1 MRRSVY
7 LFLHNKM
14 ATTGSR
20 VAEITKEFASKVTIS
35 RPKER
40 ITILT
45 QLLECVVES
54 GFPEN
59 GIRPLSSLL
68 AQTIDCY
75 HDGASRKSVQNLI
88 QVLGKQHPQATC
100 KHVVVVLKTLANR
113 NKSHQD
119 SRSSGAVAM
128 VALKWTTVLLEI
140 LSTQKQCEGQQ
151 NQLIYLQAELIYVV
165 LASGKKSIINS
176 AYRKLTTLW
185 KKIPGLV
192 EICVKV
198 LTSGDANVYSVCLL
212 SQLLRYLTS
221 MKQIDRV
228 IDLKKSF
235 IDLYIKA
242 VLTSKVKPNVHVLE
256 TCKWLLEHVTH
267 DEFKEMFLPASER
280 ALLRSPENSLEAIT
294 YLLCGVSL
302 DLSRYAS
309 DLGKS
314 VAGQLHSKDDALR
327 DLAGQ
332 AAKNLAVQCSDPGA
346 IEDLLKQFF
355 AVLNGSS
362 GKLTMVTQRL
372 GVLTGVGNLSY
383 NTVGSGNSMHNLATT
398 ALELFIPY
406 MQVEVHEGT
415 LVHALQ
421 MMSLWCKRFHNE
433 VPKKV
438 IKWMKE
444 ALALKTSTVLVRQGY
459 IQCMLAA
466 FHGNT
471 LQQAIQ
477 VLPVLLQSLEKAIS
491 QSSQVPMVTE
501 GAHSVALL
509 LKLHQVE
516 LEAESKLDLVWKVL
530 TDHKKHL
537 FTSEKFLLG
546 APDEGIESLLV
557 IIEHLFLNHFS
568 KLTDAIASSYYHAL
582 VIALVHKF
590 WKLRRSAQQVT
601 KKILYSLGG
610 VKCVKALLSEF
621 DKILA
626 HQKVPDPDREET
638 EGAYPWDI
646 RPQVLATA
654 LECIILSNGASDNDD
669 ENTNIMLASLLTV
682 HHPCIVYAKPMLWSS
697 FLAKFQLQPETF
709 VSDNVDKIFEI
720 IIESVSKESSLEAL
734 RTLSSIAPKTTFAKV
749 VSQVNSCLNNP
760 SMLNVTFEEFEI
772 MRTPE
777 GELYNKAALESVAQ
791 SEVLNKANMKR
802 ESKLYSF
809 EDQLAELEIREEIAR
824 KKAAQGIKEERKL
837 SKKEQEVL
845 TINLQKEKVIRDRL
859 KVCDSELVCV
869 SRLMSACV
877 DGNSDG
883 FRQHIPA
890 ILGNLLNLMP
900 SPLAAPHA
908 VDIFLMLKKCA
919 FPPSQSFIANTI
931 AFCTLRLY
939 TPSCRLPK
947 EWCEEDLVAMTTRSV
962 NSLHKSTIQ
971 QERKIQY
978 DEEDDEEFEEAP
990 LEDTKPLSAPS
1001 FAFCFPLL
1009 NKVLRA
1015 GGVAVNGSLS
1025 VMDQAIEIIT
1035 VHAQLRESL
1044 DNDGWRIDELGPELL
1059 PRAAMLNLLVH
1070 LLGVSAAMH
1079 QEAAGKALL
1088 EVSKCASGDEGCT
1101 LAEQEEID
1109 VLLLA
1114 LQAPNRGIRE
1124 AALQGLQALVTV
1136 LPTVDTDTY
1145 NGLRVVQRVCVA
1157 KLDVDEHIKKIAES
1171 LWESADLQVHRDLC
1185 QLLLE
1190 DVIHHEEVIRSAAS
1204 EALENVLNE
1213 FPDQVDGVL
1222 KKLFEIYEDKLRT
1235 VPPVFDNL
1243 GRVVKE
1249 APPDEYTARCGIAL
1263 ALGKISPHYGKDSIP
1278 LLFEFFV
1285 PGGLGDRN
1293 EDVQKHMLKAAL
1305 AIMEIHGKDN
1315 VSVLLPV
1322 FQKFLDE
1329 APNSSK
1335 YDAIR
1340 HSVVILMG
1348 SLARHLDKSDD
1359 RVKPIVSKLIEAL
1372 STPSQQVQEAVA
1384 NCLPPLIPAIKNDA
1398 PALIQSLLALL
1409 LESKN
1414 YAERKGAAYGLAGI
1428 VKGLGILSLKQQ
1440 KIMST
1445 LEDAIQDK
1453 KNPERREGALFAF
1466 EMLCNMLGRLFEP
1479 YVVHVLPHLLLC
1491 FGDGNQYV
1499 RQATDDTAKAVMSK
1513 LSAHGVKLILPS
1525 LLKALE
1531 EDSWRTKIGSV
1542 ELLGAM
1548 AFCAP
1553 KQLSSCLPS
1562 IVPKL
1567 MEVLTDSHVKVQ
1579 KAGAQALKQ
1588 IGSVI
1593 RNPEIQQIVPI
1604 LLAALSE
1611 PSKKTSK
1618 CLKALLETKFVHFID
1633 APSLALIM
1641 PVVARSFQDRS
1652 TETKKMAAQ
1661 IIGNM
1666 YSLTD
1671 QKDLAPYLPSVE
1683 PGLKASLL
1691 DPVPEVRKVSARAL
1705 GAMVKGMGEAS
1716 FNSLMPW
1723 LMEKLTSEQN
1733 SVDRS
1738 GAAQGMSEVIAGL
1751 GISKLDKHMPDIIK
1765 TASAADIPPHVK
1777 DGYMMMFIYLPGTFG
1792 DKFLP
1797 YIGSIIIP
1805 ILKALADECE
1815 YVRDTALRAGQR
1827 IINLY
1832 ADTAVT
1838 VFLPELERGLFD
1850 ENWRI
1855 RLSSIQ
1861 LLGDLLYKI
1870 SGVTGKMTTVGSE
1883 DDNFGTERSTKAIK
1897 RVLGEERRNHV
1908 LAGLYMGRSDTAVL
1922 VRQSALHV
1930 WKVVVHNTARTL
1942 KEVLPTLFSLL
1953 IGCLASTSYDK
1964 RQVAAR
1970 TLGDLVR
1977 KLGDRVLPE
1986 IIPILEEGLKS
1997 GDADKRQGVCV
2008 GLSEIM
2014 VSTSKDQVLSY
2025 VDNLVPTVK
2034 TALFD
2039 PLPEVRQAAA
2049 RTFDHL
2055 HSTIGNR
2062 ALDDI
2067 LPPLLDQLDNEETGA
2082 YALDGLKNVMAVKS
2096 RVVLPFLVPKLVQP
2110 PVNTKALS
2118 ILSVVAGE
2126 SLSRFLTRILPAIL
2140 SALKQKMGT
2149 EEEQQELAYCQAVV
2163 LSVVD
2168 ENGQVVVLT
2177 ELLQATK
2184 HEDSGIR
2191 WSAVVLL
2198 EVICS
2203 KGKMDLTE
2211 FIPQLMRDLI
2221 KLFKDKDQAVL
2232 ESSWNALNAV
2242 VKTLNPTEQLQHIG
2256 NLRQAIRYA
2265 TDDIKGQDLPGF
2277 CLPGKGI
2284 TPVLPIFREG
2294 ILNGPQ
2300 EAKEIAASGLSDV
2313 IRFTSVTA
2321 LKPQVLNI
2329 TGPLIR
2335 ILGDRFVWNVKV
2347 AVLDTL
2353 ALLLGKVGMML
2364 KPFLPQLQTTFLR
2377 ALNDPNRAVRLK
2389 AGSALGKLVVIHT
2402 RVDPLFTELHNGIK
2416 NSENDIAI
2424 RVTMLHALRGVITN
2438 AGKKAGEPIRKLI
2451 TETVLELLS
2460 SKEDVCCMTAA
2471 GCVGALCRVVSDEQ
2485 VKKILCSHLL
2495 DVSSDWILQHGRSVA
2510 LSIAIKE
2517 APDRILTDEHQ
2528 PKIIQILTSNA
2539 TNDRIP
2545 ICTSGIRGLGF
2556 TLQHLV
2562 SNGMNVP
2569 QGIVTSFTKSLNHSS
2584 NDMKMTA
2591 AQMISYIANETD
2603 HPLDI
2608 SIIKPLVLV
2617 LVSNT
2622 KDKNTAVQAD
2632 SEIAL
2637 VSLLRLRLGDET
2649 YQIVSRALDSI
2660 PSGKLEDCMRQL
2672 RKVAKQPPPK
2682 DEVDNTVLH

>member
-1 MRRSVY
+1 MPS
-7 LFLHNKM
+7 KI
-14 ATTGSR
+14 
-20 VAEITKEFASKVTIS
+20 VAEIFKEFASKVTIS

-40 ITILT
+40 IRIIT
-45 QLLECVVES
+45 QLAECVTES

-59 GIRPLSSLL
+59 GIRPMSSLL
-68 AQTIDCY
+68 VQTVDCY
-75 HDGASRKSVQNLI
+75 SDRGSRKSVQCLL
-88 QVLGKQHPQATC
+88 QALATQQPQATC
-100 KHVVVVLKTLANR
+100 KHTSTALKNVANL
-113 NKSHQD
+113 NKNHD
-119 SRSSGAVAM
+119 SRSSGAICM
-128 VALKWTTVLLEI
+128 VALKWTTILVEI
-140 LSTQKQCEGQQ
+140 IFAQKNEDQL
-151 NQLIYLQAELIYVV
+151 NQLIQLQGEFMYVV
-165 LASGKKSIINS
+165 LASGKTSIINS
-176 AYRKLTTLW
+176 TFRNLTALW
-185 KKIPGLV
+185 KKTPELV
-192 EICVKV
+192 EVFAKCI
-198 LTSGDANVYSVCLL
+198 TNGDPSVYSVCLL
-212 SQLLRYLTS
+212 SQLLKYLTS
-221 MKQIDRV
+221 MKQMDRV
-228 IDLKKSF
+228 NDLKKKV
-235 IDLYIKA
+235 IDLYIKS
-242 VLTSKVKPNVHVLE
+242 VLTSKVKPRTHVLKAS
-256 TCKWLLEHVTH
+256 KWLLQHVTH
-267 DEFKEMFLPASER
+267 DEFKELFLPASER

-302 DLSRYAS
+302 DLSRYAT

-314 VAGQLHSKDDALR
+314 IAGQLHSKDDTLR
-327 DLAGQ
+327 ELAGE

-362 GKLTMVTQRL
+362 GKLAIVTQRL
-372 GVLTGVGNLSY
+372 GVLTGIGNLSY

-398 ALELFIPY
+398 ALELFPPY
-406 MQVEVHEGT
+406 LQAEVHEGT

-421 MMSLWCKRFHNE
+421 MMSLWCKKFHNE
-433 VPKKV
+433 VPTKFIEFFKKAV
-438 IKWMKE
+438 S
-444 ALALKTSTVLVRQGY
+444 LKTSTVLVRQGY
-459 IQCMLAA
+459 ILCMIST

-471 LQQAIQ
+471 LEQALQ
-477 VLPVLLQSLEKAIS
+477 VLPVLLHSLEKAIA
-491 QSSQVPMVTE
+491 QASQVPMVTE
-501 GAHSVALL
+501 AAHSVSLL

-516 LEAESKLDLVWKVL
+516 IKAESKLEIVWKVL
-530 TDHKKHL
+530 TDHEKRL

-546 APDEGIESLLV
+546 VSDEGFTSLLV
-557 IIEHLFLNHFS
+557 IIEQLFLNQAS
-568 KLTDAIASSYYHAL
+568 KVTDAVARTYYHAMI
-582 VIALVHKF
+582 IALTHKS
-590 WKLRRSAQQVT
+590 WKVRKTAQQTT

-610 VKCVKALLSEF
+610 VKAVPALLEEF
-621 DKILA
+621 DKILT
-626 HQKVPDPDREET
+626 HQKVPDPDSEITEE
-638 EGAYPWDI
+638 AYPWNV
-646 RPQVLATA
+646 RPQILATA
-654 LECIILSNGASDNDD
+654 LESIILGNSAGSTDG
-669 ENTNIMLASLLTV
+669 ENTSVMIASLLTA
-682 HHPCIVYAKPMLWSS
+682 HHPCIVYAQPSLWST
-697 FLAKFQLQPETF
+697 FLAKFKLDPEKF
-709 VSDNVDKIFEI
+709 ISDNADKIFEI
-720 IIESVSKESSLEAL
+720 IVKNFTSQSALEAL
-734 RTLSSIAPKTTFAKV
+734 KTLSCTAPNITFTRIIEH
-749 VSQVNSCLNNP
+749 VNKCLENP
-760 SMLNVTFEEFEI
+760 SMVNVTFEEFEI

-777 GELYNKAALESVAQ
+777 GELYNKAALASVAQ
-791 SEVLNKANMKR
+791 SEAFNKANMKR

-824 KKAAQGIKEERKL
+824 KKAAKGIKEERKL

-845 TINLQKEKVIRDRL
+845 ATNLQREKIIRDRL
-859 KVCDSELVCV
+859 KECDSELVCV

-877 DGNSDG
+877 DGNSTG
-883 FRQHIPA
+883 LRRHIPA
-890 ILGNLLNLMP
+890 MLGKLLSLMP

-908 VDIFLMLKKCA
+908 VDIFLMLRNCA
-919 FPPSQSFIANTI
+919 FDQSQLNSIGNTI
-931 AFCTLRLY
+931 SYCTLRLY
-939 TPSCRLPK
+939 EPSCRLPK
-947 EWCEEDLVAMTTRSV
+947 DWCEEDLVEMTIRSV
-962 NSLHKSTIQ
+962 NALHKSTIVKDQ
-971 QERKIQY
+971 NHDY
-978 DEEDDEEFEEAP
+978 DEEDERLEVTPIEEA
-990 LEDTKPLSAPS
+990 KPLLAPT

-1009 NKVLRA
+1009 NKVLRN
-1015 GGVAVNGSLS
+1015 GGIAVNKDLS

-1035 VHAQLRESL
+1035 EHAKLRENL
-1044 DNDGWRIDELGPELL
+1044 ENDGKTVDENGPELL
-1059 PRAAMLNLLVH
+1059 PRTAMLNLLVY
-1070 LLGVSAAMH
+1070 LLGVSAPKH
-1079 QEAAGKALL
+1079 QEDAGEALL
-1088 EVSKCASGDEGCT
+1088 EVAKCASGDEGCT

-1114 LQAPNRGIRE
+1114 LQAPGSGVRE
-1124 AALQGLQALVTV
+1124 SALHALKALVFV
-1136 LPTVDTDTY
+1136 LPTIDADAY
-1145 NGLRVVQRVCVA
+1145 NGLRVIQRIWVA
-1157 KLDVDEHIKKIAES
+1157 KLDVNEHTKKVAES
-1171 LWESADLQVHRDLC
+1171 LWEEAGLEVHKDLC
-1185 QLLLE
+1185 QLLLK
-1190 DVIHHEEVIRSAAS
+1190 DIVHSEEVIRTAAS
-1204 EALENVLNE
+1204 EALANALHE
-1213 FPDQVDGVL
+1213 FPDQVEEVL
-1222 KKLFEIYEDKLRT
+1222 KTLFDLYDDKLRIP
-1235 VPPVFDNL
+1235 PPVFDTL
-1243 GRVVKE
+1243 GRVVTE
-1249 APPDEYTARCGIAL
+1249 SPPDEYMARSGIAL
-1263 ALGKISPHYGKDSIP
+1263 AFGKISPHYSKESIP
-1278 LLFEFFV
+1278 LLFKFFV

-1293 EDVQKHMLKAAL
+1293 EDVRKFMLQAAL
-1305 AIMEIHGKDN
+1305 AIMEVHGKEN

-1322 FQKFLDE
+1322 FQQFLDE
-1329 APNSSK
+1329 APDSSD

-1348 SLARHLDKSDD
+1348 SLARHLDKTDE

-1398 PALIQSLLALL
+1398 PALIQSLLKLL
-1409 LESKN
+1409 LDSKN

-1445 LEDAIQDK
+1445 LEEAIQDK

-1604 LLAALSE
+1604 LLGALSE
-1611 PSKKTSK
+1611 PSKNTSR
-1618 CLKALLETKFVHFID
+1618 CLRALLETRFIHFID

-1641 PVVARSFQDRS
+1641 PVVARSFQDRT

-1691 DPVPEVRKVSARAL
+1691 DPVPEVRRVSARAL

-1733 SVDRS
+1733 AVDRS

-1751 GISKLDKHMPDIIK
+1751 GITKLDKHMPDIIK

-1792 DKFLP
+1792 EKFLP

-1827 IINLY
+1827 IINMY

-1897 RVLGEERRNHV
+1897 KVLGEERRNHV

-1930 WKVVVHNTARTL
+1930 WKIVVHNTARTL
-1942 KEVLPTLFSLL
+1942 KEILPTLFSLL
-1953 IGCLASTSYDK
+1953 LGCLASTSYDK

-2055 HSTIGNR
+2055 HGTIGNR

-2067 LPPLLDQLDNEETGA
+2067 LPALLNQLDNEETGA

-2096 RVVLPFLVPKLVQP
+2096 RVVLPFLVPKLVQA

-2118 ILSVVAGE
+2118 ILSEVAGD
-2126 SLSRFLTRILPAIL
+2126 SLSRYLTRILPAIL
-2140 SALKQKMGT
+2140 SALKEKMGT

-2163 LSVVD
+2163 LSVAD

-2184 HEDSGIR
+2184 NEDSGIR

-2203 KGKMDLTE
+2203 KGKTDLTE

-2221 KLFKDKDQAVL
+2221 KLFKDKDEAVL
-2232 ESSWNALNAV
+2232 ICSWNALNAV
-2242 VKTLNPTEQLQHIG
+2242 IKSLGPTEQLQHIST
-2256 NLRQAIRYA
+2256 LRQAIRYA
-2265 TDDIKGQDLPGF
+2265 TDDIKGQELPGF
-2277 CLPGKGI
+2277 CIPGKGI

-2300 EAKEIAASGLSDV
+2300 EAKEAAASGLSEV
-2313 IRFTSVTA
+2313 IRFTSVAA

-2335 ILGDRFVWNVKV
+2335 ILGDRFVWSVKV
-2347 AVLDTL
+2347 AVLNTL

-2416 NSENDIAI
+2416 NSENDSAI
-2424 RVTMLHALRGVITN
+2424 RETMLHALRGVITN
-2438 AGKKAGEPIRKLI
+2438 AGKKAGEPIIKLI
-2451 TETVLELLS
+2451 VDTLLELLS
-2460 SKEDVCCMTAA
+2460 TKEDVCCMAAA
-2471 GCVGALCRVVSDEQ
+2471 GCVGALCAVVSDEQ
-2485 VKKILCSHLL
+2485 MNKILCNHLL

-2517 APDRILTDEHQ
+2517 APERVLASEYQ
-2528 PKIIQILTSNA
+2528 AKIIQILTSNA

-2556 TLQHLV
+2556 TIRHLIAKKV
-2562 SNGMNVP
+2562 DVP
-2569 QGIVTSFTKSLNHSS
+2569 QGIITSFTKSLNHSS

-2591 AQMISYIANETD
+2591 AQMISYFASEID
-2603 HPLDI
+2603 HALDI
-2608 SIIKPLVLV
+2608 SIIKPLVVV

-2632 SEIAL
+2632 SEVAL
-2637 VSLLRLRLGDET
+2637 VSLLQLRTGDDT
-2649 YQIVSRALDSI
+2649 YQVVSKSLDSV
-2660 PSGKLEDCMRQL
+2660 PSAKLEESMRQL
-2672 RKVAKQPPPK
+2672 RRVAKQPPPK
-2682 DEVDNTVLH
+2682 DEVDNTILH